1 MADIDVASHYGLPS
15 EFPEEWPAELDES
28 DASDEESLHGGGGS
42 HKSRYFALGRSGSQ
56 RKNLGSQ
63 KGGNSRENLAQLDE
77 SDPLGSGDSVLKI
90 LKKRGLPLDEET
102 RLRNRFLLSSTSF
115 SPALFLS
122 QAHSNDSIQSL
133 LDGLSYLSRSID
145 KKSASLKVLVEA
157 NFERFVR
164 AKATIDSVYTEMR
177 NQGVSQ
183 DDVPLAQ
190 IRRKSGINQV
200 FSPAQSSPGNGKNA
214 LTKESEYGMKGIRA
228 PLVEA
233 SVKAE
238 EVWGPALGGREREQ
252 MLKSVVETMERH
264 RDVYEIGSQ
273 LSKAIKQRDYDSVF
287 EMYNRART
295 LANSAKNVAG
305 MASSNNRPLTDEE
318 AHTILAMG
326 RMWIDVD
333 QQVQVFKRDLW
344 RRLADVPTTSTTVT
358 ASGPVEEHMELIGA
372 LLELGV
378 EENPIWVWLLSRH
391 NFLKTKITSFCE
403 RCKTEIEILRRR
415 LASGEKPPPQEVASY
430 LRLAP
435 RDGSTDVQGMLDT
448 DQVIELWECVQTYL
462 NRLLSSHGG
471 VLGEVLD
478 FWEVAQSF
486 IDGSK
491 QRLLPAGFEGESRVH
506 HRLSSDSTMSLERGV
521 VDLINLVRESVLALF
536 AAPPTDDISLLSSP
550 ISPPS
555 PGSPIS
561 AGITP
566 TESRFKLDP
575 KNMPFPTPKRGEH
588 WEDYAFWPPFSNSLS
603 GVHYLSKF
611 LVIIGTAASEMA
623 ALPPVANGD
632 NTYDLLKA
640 LVSVARERSVR
651 VACAAWSKDAE
662 TCKMLEDWTRDPENR
677 DLTKMPGLFV
687 AFESAIL
694 GGMQKI
700 LYVTEA
706 MARPGTVDVVTQPP
720 AKLLQMVRTQFV
732 SSVYKALSGLVEN
745 AEHPATPEEDN
756 EWVLVG
762 PAASI
767 NGSDVASSVLSAN
780 TVDAKNR
787 VSHILSSPLKLK
799 SKSLTMPNRTSAYF
813 SRCPTSKSFKPFWF
827 RSLCQTLKRPSL

>member
-28 DASDEESLHGGGGS
+28 DGADEESLHGGGGS
-42 HKSRYFALGRSGSQ
+42 HKSRYFALERSGSQ

-90 LKKRGLPLDEET
+90 LKKRGLPLDEES

-190 IRRKSGINQV
+190 IRRKSGINQA
-200 FSPAQSSPGNGKNA
+200 FLPAQSSPGNGKNA

-273 LSKAIKQRDYDSVF
+273 LSKAIKQRDYELVF
-287 EMYNRART
+287 EMYNRARA

-333 QQVQVFKRDLW
+333 QQVQVFKRDIW
-344 RRLADVPTTSTTVT
+344 RRLGDVPTTSTTVT

-378 EENPIWVWLLSRH
+378 EENPIWVWLLSRYD
-391 NFLKTKITSFCE
+391 FLKTKITSFCE

-506 HRLSSDSTMSLERGV
+506 HRLSSNSTMSLERGV
-521 VDLINLVRESVLALF
+521 VDLINLIRESVLALF

-561 AGITP
+561 AGVTP

-603 GVHYLSKF
+603 GVHYLSKS

-640 LVSVARERSVR
+640 LVSAARERSVR
-651 VACAAWSKDAE
+651 VACGAWNKDAE

-780 TVDAKNR
+780 TVDAQNR
-787 VSHILSSPLKLK
+787 VSHIIV
-799 SKSLTMPNRTSAYF
+799 
-813 SRCPTSKSFKPFWF
+813 PTEIEIKIADHAE
-827 RSLCQTLKRPSL
+827 

>member
-1 MADIDVASHYGLPS
+1 
-15 EFPEEWPAELDES
+15 
-28 DASDEESLHGGGGS
+28 
-42 HKSRYFALGRSGSQ
+42 
-56 RKNLGSQ
+56 
-63 KGGNSRENLAQLDE
+63 
-77 SDPLGSGDSVLKI
+77 
-90 LKKRGLPLDEET
+90 
-102 RLRNRFLLSSTSF
+102 
-115 SPALFLS
+115 
-122 QAHSNDSIQSL
+122 
-133 LDGLSYLSRSID
+133 
-145 KKSASLKVLVEA
+145 
-157 NFERFVR
+157 
-164 AKATIDSVYTEMR
+164 
-177 NQGVSQ
+177 
-183 DDVPLAQ
+183 
-190 IRRKSGINQV
+190 
-200 FSPAQSSPGNGKNA
+200 
-214 LTKESEYGMKGIRA
+214 
-228 PLVEA
+228 
-233 SVKAE
+233 
-238 EVWGPALGGREREQ
+238 
-252 MLKSVVETMERH
+252 
-264 RDVYEIGSQ
+264 
-273 LSKAIKQRDYDSVF
+273 
-287 EMYNRART
+287 
-295 LANSAKNVAG
+295 
-305 MASSNNRPLTDEE
+305 
-318 AHTILAMG
+318 
-326 RMWIDVD
+326 
-333 QQVQVFKRDLW
+333 
-344 RRLADVPTTSTTVT
+344 
-358 ASGPVEEHMELIGA
+358 MELIGA

-561 AGITP
+561 AGVTP

-611 LVIIGTAASEMA
+611 LVIIGTAASEIA

-767 NGSDVASSVLSAN
+767 NGSDVAPSVLSAN

-787 VSHILSSPLKLK
+787 VSHIIV
-799 SKSLTMPNRTSAYF
+799 
-813 SRCPTSKSFKPFWF
+813 PTEIEIKIADHVE
-827 RSLCQTLKRPSL
+827 